1 MRLIIENARFRLLW
15 FSGTVNNLGI
25 ILYFTVHGWLTLAV
39 TDSAFWV
46 GATAGVHGVALVV
59 FSVLAGVLADRF
71 DRRRLLLYGQ
81 TIQAAMAFAIA
92 ALVFTEQIALW
103 HILLA
108 GILEGMVVAVKVPC
122 RMTLTQDVV
131 GRERLLS
138 ATAASM
144 VSMTAMGIAA
154 PLVGG
159 FVVGVFDIAW
169 GYVII
174 GSAYLVASLL
184 LVALRDAPR
193 LARTLSTPWQDM
205 KSGVR
210 YVFVTPAVRA
220 LILLGVTSE
229 VFGWAH
235 ESMLPVMARDV
246 LKVGPQG
253 LGYLLAAGSIGG
265 FLSTL
270 VISSRRDIQNKRLM
284 LLLGYAGFGA
294 FLVLFAFSPWFGLSL
309 VLLAA
314 AYACAMA
321 YESAFGTLLQ
331 TTVPDEVRG
340 RVVSFQLFTWGLNGV
355 SGFHTGAIAAALGA
369 PIAIAAGG
377 GVVILN
383 ALRMARRASRLH
395 RAEPEA
401 AVGD

>member
-138 ATAASM
+138 ATAANM
-144 VSMTAMGIAA
+144 VSMTAMGIGA
-154 PLVGG
+154 PLLGG

-174 GSAYLVASLL
+174 GGAYLVASLL
-184 LVALRDAPR
+184 LTALRGVPR

-205 KSGVR
+205 KSGVH
-210 YVFVTPAVRA
+210 YVFATPAVRA

-253 LGYLLAAGSIGG
+253 LGYLLAAGSVGG
-265 FLSTL
+265 FLSTQD
-270 VISSRRDIQNKRLM
+270 ISSRRDIQNKRRM
-284 LLLGYAGFGA
+284 LLLGYAGFGV
-294 FLVLFAFSPWFGLSL
+294 FLVLFAF
-309 VLLAA
+309 
-314 AYACAMA
+314 
-321 YESAFGTLLQ
+321 
-331 TTVPDEVRG
+331 
-340 RVVSFQLFTWGLNGV
+340 
-355 SGFHTGAIAAALGA
+355 
-369 PIAIAAGG
+369 
-377 GVVILN
+377 
-383 ALRMARRASRLH
+383 
-395 RAEPEA
+395 
-401 AVGD
+401 